1 MASSIR
7 NEDPKGLERAHAD
20 YIYEPIETFGLEFD
34 IEIESKA
41 KDMALLKYRKD
52 YGMLLS

>member
-34 IEIESKA
+34 IELECKK
-41 KDMALLKYRKD
+41 KDMGVLDYRSKFIR
-52 YGMLLS
+52 